1 MKRRKKSNLH
11 EKSIVLYLRFSE
23 DGKPPSISLS
33 MKAGRCF
40 DNLTHAQKVIH
51 VGKFHFQSVPLS
63 RFVVDA

>member
-33 MKAGRCF
+33 MKAGRRF
-40 DNLTHAQKVIH
+40 DNLTHAQKVH
-51 VGKFHFQSVPLS
+51 AGKFHFQSVPLS